1 MRRPYRREG
10 RPGDACVA
18 PTTIDECTDEK
29 STGYW
34 KFHTSGVRVVAEPET
49 PFALSVCPVED
60 MIRTKEA
67 PMSDRFDF
75 DRVARVPAPGDNV
88 AIATRRLAAGAV
100 VAEGAAAFSLSHTIL
115 EGHRFVRAPI
125 ARGARLTSWGLPFGI
140 ATRDLV
146 PGEYVC
152 NEKILAALAERDIDF
167 ELPKD
172 ANFKDTIETYAL
184 DETSFV
190 PGEQVERADSGA
202 TFDGYRRPGGR
213 GVGTRNFVVVLAVT
227 SRANGFARE
236 VAERAAGSAPVGV
249 DGVVA
254 VTHTEGGGAGRPNN
268 LDHLLR
274 VLAGFMV
281 HPNVGAVLAADD
293 GAGSYTGHDVKRFMD
308 GRGYPLAHVLH
319 AFHRIEGG
327 YDEETARAVA
337 RIERWLPEVAAA
349 RRTREP
355 AGALRLALQCGGS
368 DAFSG
373 VSGNALAG
381 WVAKEV
387 IRHGG
392 SANLAETDE
401 LIGAEPYVLENVRDT
416 ATARKFLAKIESFK
430 RYAANH
436 GATAEGNPS
445 GGNNFRGLYN
455 IALKSLGA
463 ARKKDPEVRLDYV
476 IDYGQPMRPSGYY
489 FMDSPGNDLE
499 SIAGQ
504 VAAGSNLILFITGN
518 GSITNF
524 PFVPTLKFVT
534 TTGRFE
540 LLANEMDVNA
550 GRYNDGMDMDAL
562 GAETF
567 ELALDI
573 ASGQRSKGELA
584 GHAQVSVWRNW
595 PRTGTEGLD
604 EVRRRPPPDG
614 RALTVRAAPPLD
626 LVFDAVST
634 GEGVASDQVALV
646 MPTSLCSGQV
656 ARLIA
661 EDLDANPPPWS
672 DVSRFVALVHT
683 EGCGS
688 NNAAGLFLETLTG
701 HLAHR
706 CVRHAVLLE
715 HGCEQTHNDAVRHH
729 LAERGLPA
737 DRFGWASVQMDGGI
751 ANVRARVEEQ
761 LQAMAAARRGGVPA
775 STLPGG
781 TAGAGVA
788 ATGDA
793 PAARATGAPA
803 SKLSGGTVGAGT
815 AATGDAPEARGR
827 GRSEGAPCAPD
838 VLPPE
843 TESTPR
849 FQRTAVGANEIRIA
863 LVANG
868 PLPSRM
874 GEAFGRLATGLV
886 AAGATVVVPDNA
898 GLVGDE
904 GFRDTVF
911 PDGAVPGAS
920 LAFGRPAEEA
930 GFHVMESPTD
940 NPVETFTGLGATGA
954 ELMLCHVGR
963 NPLQGHPMLP
973 LVQVTA
979 DPAVAQRYAGDLD
992 RILSAGRDPAELVM
1006 ELAELVA
1013 DVASSRYRPKLW
1025 SRGVTEFQ
1033 LTRGRLGLS
1042 M

>member
-1 MRRPYRREG
+1 M
-10 RPGDACVA
+10 
-18 PTTIDECTDEK
+18 
-29 STGYW
+29 
-34 KFHTSGVRVVAEPET
+34 
-49 PFALSVCPVED
+49 L
-60 MIRTKEA
+60 
-67 PMSDRFDF
+67 DRFEF
-75 DRVARVPAPGDNV
+75 DQVARVPAAGDNV
-88 AIATRRLAAGAV
+88 AIATRRLEAGTVLADGTS
-100 VAEGAAAFSLSHTIL
+100 EFRLSHTVL

-125 ARGARLTSWGLPFGI
+125 SQDADLTSWGLPFGI
-140 ATRDLV
+140 ASRALS

-152 NEKILAALAERDIDF
+152 NEKILTALAERDIDF
-167 ELPKD
+167 ELPAA
-172 ANFKDTIETYAL
+172 ANFLDTIETYEL
-184 DETSFV
+184 DEASFA
-190 PGEQVERADSGA
+190 PGEQVERADTGA
-202 TFDGYRRPGGR
+202 TFDGFRRPGRR
-213 GVGTRNFVVVLAVT
+213 GVGTRNFVVVLATT
-227 SRANGFARE
+227 SRANGFVRQ
-236 VAERAAGSAPVGV
+236 VAEQAAALAPAGV

-254 VTHTEGGGAGRPNN
+254 VTHTEGGGVGRPNN
-268 LDHLLR
+268 LDHVLR

-293 GAGSYTGHDVKRFMD
+293 GAGSYTNDDVRRFMES
-308 GRGYPLAHVLH
+308 RGYPLEHVPH

-327 YDEETARAVA
+327 YEEEIGRAA
-337 RIERWLPEVAAA
+337 ALIEGWLSEVAAA
-349 RRTREP
+349 RRTPEP

-401 LIGAEPYVLENVRDT
+401 LIGAEPYVLENVRDG
-416 ATARKFLAKIESFK
+416 ATARKFLEKIESFK
-430 RYAANH
+430 RYAAHH
-436 GATAEGNPS
+436 GTTAEGNPS

-463 ARKKDPEVRLDYV
+463 ARKKDPDVRLDYV
-476 IDYGQPMRPSGYY
+476 IDYGQPMRPPGYY

-550 GRYNDGMDMDAL
+550 GRYNDGMDMDSL
-562 GAETF
+562 GTETF

-584 GHAQVSVWRNW
+584 GHAQVSVWRDW
-595 PRTGTEGLD
+595 PRTGTDGL
-604 EVRRRPPPDG
+604 EEIRRRPAPNGLPV
-614 RALTVRAAPPLD
+614 AVREAPPLD
-626 LVFDAVST
+626 FAFDAVPT
-634 GEGVASDQVALV
+634 GEGVASDQIALV

-661 EDLDANPPPWS
+661 EDLDADPPPWS

-688 NNAAGLFLETLTG
+688 NNAAGLFLDTLSG

-729 LAERGLPA
+729 LAERGLAA

-751 ANVRARVEEQ
+751 AKVRSKVAGQFE
-761 LQAMAAARRGGVPA
+761 AMAAARVPYDLGVELSDATPDMA
-775 STLPGG
+775 AVRPREAALAPKLERTA
-781 TAGAGVA
+781 AGA
-788 ATGDA
+788 D
-793 PAARATGAPA
+793 
-803 SKLSGGTVGAGT
+803 
-815 AATGDAPEARGR
+815 
-827 GRSEGAPCAPD
+827 
-838 VLPPE
+838 
-843 TESTPR
+843 
-849 FQRTAVGANEIRIA
+849 EIRIA

-868 PLPSRM
+868 PLPDVM
-874 GEAFGRLATGLV
+874 GETFGRLATGLV

-898 GLVGDE
+898 GLLGND
-904 GFRDTVF
+904 GFRRVVF
-911 PDGAVPGAS
+911 PDGVVPGAS

-930 GFHVMESPTD
+930 GFHVMETPTE
-940 NPVETFTGLGATGA
+940 NPVETFTGLGATGV
-954 ELMLCHVGR
+954 ELMLCHIGW
-963 NPLQGHPMLP
+963 NPLQGHPILP

-979 DPAVAQRYAGDLD
+979 DPTVAKRYGSDLD
-992 RILSAGRDPAELVM
+992 RVLVPGRDFTGLVG
-1006 ELAELVA
+1006 ELAALVA
-1013 DVASSRYRPKLW
+1013 DVASCRYRPKLW

>member
-1 MRRPYRREG
+1 MP
-10 RPGDACVA
+10 
-18 PTTIDECTDEK
+18 
-29 STGYW
+29 
-34 KFHTSGVRVVAEPET
+34 
-49 PFALSVCPVED
+49 
-60 MIRTKEA
+60 
-67 PMSDRFDF
+67 DRFDF
-75 DRVARVPAPGDNV
+75 DRAARVPAPRDNV
-88 AIATRRLAAGAV
+88 AIATRRLAAGTV
-100 VAEGAAAFSLSHTIL
+100 VADGANAFSLPHTIL
-115 EGHRFVRAPI
+115 EGHRFARAPI
-125 ARGARLTSWGLPFGI
+125 AQGARLTSWGLPFGV

-167 ELPKD
+167 ELPKG
-172 ANFKDTIETYAL
+172 ANFQDTIETYEL
-184 DETSFV
+184 DEASFV
-190 PGEQVERADSGA
+190 PGEQVERAESGA

-236 VAERAAGSAPVGV
+236 VAERAAGTAPAGV

-254 VTHTEGGGAGRPNN
+254 VTHTEGGGTGRPNN

-293 GAGSYTGHDVKRFMD
+293 GAGSYSNDDLKRFMD

-327 YDEETARAVA
+327 YEEETARAAALV
-337 RIERWLPEVAAA
+337 ERWLPEVAAA
-349 RRTREP
+349 RRTPEP

-392 SANLAETDE
+392 CANLAETDE
-401 LIGAEPYVLENVRDT
+401 LIGAEPYVLENVRDA
-416 ATARKFLAKIESFK
+416 ATARKFLGKIESFK

-463 ARKKDPEVRLDYV
+463 ARKKDPDVRLDYV

-595 PRTGTEGLD
+595 PRTGTDGLD
-604 EVRRRPPPDG
+604 ELRRRPPPDG
-614 RALTVRAAPPLD
+614 RPVTVRAAPPLD
-626 LVFDAVST
+626 LVFDAVPT

-672 DVSRFVALVHT
+672 DVSRYIALVHT

-688 NNAAGLFLETLTG
+688 NNSAGLFLETLTG

-729 LAERGLPA
+729 LAERGLSA

-751 ANVRARVEEQ
+751 ANVRARVERQ
-761 LQAMAAARRGGVPA
+761 LRAMAAARRPGAPA
-775 STLPGG
+775 SNLPGG
-781 TAGAGVA
+781 TADAG
-788 ATGDA
+788 
-793 PAARATGAPA
+793 
-803 SKLSGGTVGAGT
+803 SGG
-815 AATGDAPEARGR
+815 APEARGR
-827 GRSEGAPCAPD
+827 GLADDMTDAGSGGALEASGRGLADSAPH
-838 VLPPE
+838 VSALLR
-843 TESTPR
+843 TEADSTPG
-849 FQRTAVGANEIRIA
+849 FERTAVGANEIRVA
-863 LVANG
+863 LVADG
-868 PLPSRM
+868 PLSNRI

-898 GLVGDE
+898 GLVAND
-904 GFRDTVF
+904 GFRGTVF
-911 PDGAVPGAS
+911 PHGAVPGAS
-920 LAFGRPAEEA
+920 LAFGRPAGEA

-973 LVQVTA
+973 LAQVTA
-979 DPAVAQRYAGDLD
+979 HPVVAQRYGSDLD
-992 RILSAGRDPAELVM
+992 RILSAEHDPAEVVI

-1013 DVASSRYRPKLW
+1013 DVASFRYRPKLW

>member
-1 MRRPYRREG
+1 MPQGPDRAG
-10 RPGDACVA
+10 
-18 PTTIDECTDEK
+18 
-29 STGYW
+29 
-34 KFHTSGVRVVAEPET
+34 
-49 PFALSVCPVED
+49 ED
-60 MIRTKEA
+60 
-67 PMSDRFDF
+67 PMSERFEF
-75 DRVARVPAPGDNV
+75 DHVARVPAPGDNV
-88 AIATRRLAAGAV
+88 AIATRRLEAGTV
-100 VAEGAAAFSLSHTIL
+100 VADGEREFRLPHTVL
-115 EGHRFVRAPI
+115 EGHRFVRSPI
-125 ARGARLTSWGLPFGI
+125 PDEARLMSWGLPFGV
-140 ATRDLV
+140 AARALD

-152 NEKILAALAERDIDF
+152 NAKILTALAEREVDF
-167 ELPKD
+167 ELPAA
-172 ANFKDTIETYAL
+172 ANFTDTIETYEL
-184 DETSFV
+184 DEASFR
-190 PGEQVERADSGA
+190 PGEQVERADTGA
-202 TFDGYRRPGGR
+202 TFDGFRRPGGR
-213 GVGTRNFVVVLAVT
+213 GVGTRNFVVVLATT
-227 SRANGFARE
+227 SHTNGFVRE
-236 VAERAAGSAPVGV
+236 VANRAAERAPAGV

-254 VTHTEGGGAGRPNN
+254 VTHTEGGGAGSPNN
-268 LDHLLR
+268 LDHVLR
-274 VLAGFMV
+274 VLAGFIV

-293 GAGSYTGHDVKRFMD
+293 GAGSYTNNDVLRFME
-308 GRGYPLAHVLH
+308 GRNYPLDHVSH
-319 AFHRIEGG
+319 AFF
-327 YDEETARAVA
+327 
-337 RIERWLPEVAAA
+337 RIERGYEEEVERAAALIARWMPEVAAA
-349 RRTREP
+349 RRTPES

-392 SANLAETDE
+392 AANLAETDE
-401 LIGAEPYVLENVRDT
+401 LIGAEPYVLDNVRDA
-416 ATARKFLAKIESFK
+416 ATARKFLERIEGFK

-436 GATAEGNPS
+436 GTTAEGNPS

-476 IDYGQPMRPSGYY
+476 IDYGQPMRPPGYY

-573 ASGQRSKGELA
+573 ASGRRSKGELA
-584 GHAQVSVWRNW
+584 GHAQVSVWRDW
-595 PRTGTEGLD
+595 PRTGREGL
-604 EVRRRPPPDG
+604 EAIRRRPAPDG
-614 RALTVRAAPPLD
+614 RPIAVREAPPLA
-626 LVFDAVST
+626 LAFDAVST
-634 GEGVASDQVALV
+634 GDGVATDQVALV

-688 NNAAGLFLETLTG
+688 NNAAGLFLDTLAG

-706 CVRHAVLLE
+706 SVRHAVLLE

-729 LAERGLPA
+729 LAVRGLAA

-751 ANVRARVEEQ
+751 ASVRAKVAGQ
-761 LQAMAAARRGGVPA
+761 LEAMAAARAASAGVRDA
-775 STLPGG
+775 G
-781 TAGAGVA
+781 GAGLAESGAIPAQA
-788 ATGDA
+788 A
-793 PAARATGAPA
+793 
-803 SKLSGGTVGAGT
+803 SGRPVPTSELERTTVGAG
-815 AATGDAPEARGR
+815 
-827 GRSEGAPCAPD
+827 
-838 VLPPE
+838 
-843 TESTPR
+843 
-849 FQRTAVGANEIRIA
+849 EIRIA

-868 PLPSRM
+868 PLPDAM
-874 GEAFGRLATGLV
+874 GEALGRLATGLV
-886 AAGATVVVPDNA
+886 AAGATVVVPDDA
-898 GLVGDE
+898 GLLDNG
-904 GFRDTVF
+904 GFRDAVF
-911 PDGAVPGAS
+911 PDGAGPGAS
-920 LAFGRPAEEA
+920 LAFGRPADQA
-930 GFHVMESPTD
+930 GLHVMETPTE
-940 NPVETFTGLGATGA
+940 NPIETFAGLGATGVD
-954 ELMLCHVGR
+954 LMLCHVGR
-963 NPLQGHPMLP
+963 SPLQGHPMLP

-979 DPAVAQRYAGDLD
+979 DPAVAARYGSDLD
-992 RILSAGRDPAELVM
+992 RILASERDPAGIVGALATLVS
-1006 ELAELVA
+1006 
-1013 DVASSRYRPKLW
+1013 DVASRRCRPKLW

>member
-1 MRRPYRREG
+1 
-10 RPGDACVA
+10 
-18 PTTIDECTDEK
+18 
-29 STGYW
+29 
-34 KFHTSGVRVVAEPET
+34 
-49 PFALSVCPVED
+49 
-60 MIRTKEA
+60 
-67 PMSDRFDF
+67 MSERFVF

-88 AIATRRLAAGAV
+88 AIATRRLDAGTV
-100 VAEGAAAFSLSHTIL
+100 VADAEREYRLPHTVL
-115 EGHRFVRAPI
+115 EGHRFVRTPI
-125 ARGARLTSWGLPFGI
+125 PDEARLMSWGLPFGVAI
-140 ATRDLV
+140 RALES
-146 PGEYVC
+146 GEYVC
-152 NEKILAALAERDIDF
+152 NEKILTALAQRDIDF
-167 ELPKD
+167 ELPAA
-172 ANFKDTIETYAL
+172 ANFTDTVETYEL
-184 DETSFV
+184 DEVSFR
-190 PGEQVERADSGA
+190 PGEQVAHADTGA
-202 TFDGYRRPGGR
+202 TFDGFRRSGGR
-213 GVGTRNFVVVLAVT
+213 GVGTRNFVVVLATT
-227 SRANGFARE
+227 SRTNGFVRR
-236 VAERAAGSAPVGV
+236 VAERAAARAPAGV

-254 VTHTEGGGAGRPNN
+254 VTHTEGGGVGRPNN
-268 LDHLLR
+268 LDHVLR

-293 GAGSYTGHDVKRFMD
+293 GTGSYTNDDVRRFME
-308 GRGYPLAHVLH
+308 GRTYPLEHVHH
-319 AFHRIEGG
+319 AFF
-327 YDEETARAVA
+327 
-337 RIERWLPEVAAA
+337 RIERGYEEEVARAAALVEGWLPEVAAV
-349 RRTREP
+349 RRTPEP

-392 SANLAETDE
+392 AANLAETDE
-401 LIGAEPYVLENVRDT
+401 LIGAEPYVLANVRDA
-416 ATARKFLAKIESFK
+416 ATARKFLEKIESFK
-430 RYAANH
+430 RYATNH
-436 GATAEGNPS
+436 GTTAEGNPS
-445 GGNNFRGLYN
+445 GGNNYRGLYN

-476 IDYGQPMRPSGYY
+476 IDYGQPMRPPGYY

-573 ASGQRSKGELA
+573 ASGRRSKGELA

-595 PRTGTEGLD
+595 PRTGRDGL
-604 EVRRRPPPDG
+604 EAIRRRPAPNG
-614 RALTVRAAPPLD
+614 RPIAVREAPPLA
-626 LVFDAVST
+626 LTFDAVST
-634 GEGVASDQVALV
+634 GGGVASDQVALV

-688 NNAAGLFLETLTG
+688 NNAAGLFLDTLAG

-706 CVRHAVLLE
+706 SVRHAVLLE

-729 LAERGLPA
+729 LAERGLA
-737 DRFGWASVQMDGGI
+737 AERFGWASVQMDGGI
-751 ANVRARVEEQ
+751 ASVRAKVAGQ
-761 LQAMAAARRGGVPA
+761 LEAMAVARASEAQAGAPCDAAQPPTAAGNRAADVEGFAPSGPSAGDAARRKTTPA
-775 STLPGG
+775 SGFERT
-781 TAGAGVA
+781 
-788 ATGDA
+788 
-793 PAARATGAPA
+793 
-803 SKLSGGTVGAGT
+803 TVGAG
-815 AATGDAPEARGR
+815 
-827 GRSEGAPCAPD
+827 
-838 VLPPE
+838 
-843 TESTPR
+843 
-849 FQRTAVGANEIRIA
+849 EIRIA
-863 LVANG
+863 LAADG
-868 PLPSRM
+868 PLPDAM
-874 GEAFGRLATGLV
+874 GEALGRLATGLV
-886 AAGATVVVPDNA
+886 ASGATVVVPDNG
-898 GLVGDE
+898 GLLHDD
-904 GFRDTVF
+904 GFRNAVF
-911 PDGAVPGAS
+911 PEGAAPGAS
-920 LAFGRPAEEA
+920 LAFGRPADQA
-930 GFHVMESPTD
+930 GFHVMETPTE
-940 NPVETFTGLGATGA
+940 NPVETFTGLGATGVD
-954 ELMLCHVGR
+954 LMLCHIGR

-973 LVQVTA
+973 LVQVTS
-979 DPAVAQRYAGDLD
+979 DPMVAARYGSDLD
-992 RILSAGRDPAELVM
+992 RILAPERSIADIVDEVA
-1006 ELAELVA
+1006 ALVA
-1013 DVASSRYRPKLW
+1013 DVASCRYRPALW

>member
-1 MRRPYRREG
+1 M
-10 RPGDACVA
+10 
-18 PTTIDECTDEK
+18 
-29 STGYW
+29 
-34 KFHTSGVRVVAEPET
+34 F
-49 PFALSVCPVED
+49 
-60 MIRTKEA
+60 
-67 PMSDRFDF
+67 DRFQF
-75 DRVARVPAPGDNV
+75 DQVARVPSVGDNV
-88 AIATRRLAAGAV
+88 AIATRRLEAGTV
-100 VAEGAAAFSLSHTIL
+100 VADGASEFRLSHTVL
-115 EGHRFVRAPI
+115 EGHRFVRTPMPQDAY
-125 ARGARLTSWGLPFGI
+125 LTSWGLPFGI
-140 ATRDLV
+140 ATRTLA

-152 NEKILAALAERDIDF
+152 NAKILSALAERDIDF
-167 ELPKD
+167 ELPAA
-172 ANFKDTIETYAL
+172 ANFVDTIETYAL
-184 DETSFV
+184 DEASFS
-190 PGEQVERADSGA
+190 PGKQVERADSGA
-202 TFDGYRRPGGR
+202 TFDGFRRSGGR
-213 GVGTRNFVVVLAVT
+213 GVGTRNFVVVLATT
-227 SRANGFARE
+227 SRANGFVRQ
-236 VAERAAGSAPVGV
+236 VAEQAAALAPAGV

-254 VTHTEGGGAGRPNN
+254 VTHTEGGGTGRPNN
-268 LDHLLR
+268 LDHVLR
-274 VLAGFMV
+274 VLSGFIV
-281 HPNVGAVLAADD
+281 HPNVGAVLAVDD
-293 GAGSYTGHDVKRFMD
+293 GTGAYTNDDVRRFME
-308 GRGYPLAHVLH
+308 GRNYPLGHVCH

-327 YDEETARAVA
+327 YEEEIARATA
-337 RIERWLPEVAAA
+337 LIERWLPEVAAV
-349 RRTREP
+349 RRTTEP

-381 WVAKEV
+381 WVAKEF

-401 LIGAEPYVLENVRDT
+401 LIGAEPYVLENVRDA
-416 ATARKFLAKIESFK
+416 ATARKFLKKIESFK

-463 ARKKDPEVRLDYV
+463 ARKKDPGVRLDYV
-476 IDYGQPMRPSGYY
+476 IDYGQPMRPPGYY

-584 GHAQVSVWRNW
+584 GHAQVSFWRDW
-595 PRTGTEGLD
+595 PRTGKEGL
-604 EVRRRPPPDG
+604 EALRGRSAPHGHPVAVRE
-614 RALTVRAAPPLD
+614 APPLALD
-626 LVFDAVST
+626 FDAVST
-634 GEGVASDQVALV
+634 GAGVASDQVALV

-661 EDLDANPPPWS
+661 EGLDANPPPWS

-688 NNAAGLFLETLTG
+688 NNAAGLFLDTLSG

-729 LAERGLPA
+729 LAERGLSA

-751 ANVRARVEEQ
+751 AKVRAKVARQ
-761 LQAMAAARRGGVPA
+761 LEAMAAA
-775 STLPGG
+775 S
-781 TAGAGVA
+781 AGAAPDMTTPRAPDAAGRGLTGVA
-788 ATGDA
+788 PDMAAVRPREAGLA
-793 PAARATGAPA
+793 PKLERA
-803 SKLSGGTVGAGT
+803 
-815 AATGDAPEARGR
+815 
-827 GRSEGAPCAPD
+827 
-838 VLPPE
+838 
-843 TESTPR
+843 
-849 FQRTAVGANEIRIA
+849 AVGADEIRIA

-868 PLPSRM
+868 PMPDAM

-886 AAGATVVVPDNA
+886 ASGATVVVPDNA
-898 GLVGDE
+898 GLLDDN
-904 GFRDTVF
+904 GFRNAVF
-911 PDGAVPGAS
+911 PDGAAPGAS
-920 LAFGRPAEEA
+920 LGFGRPADEA
-930 GFHVMESPTD
+930 GFHVMETPTE
-940 NPVETFTGLGATGA
+940 NPVETFTGLGATGV
-954 ELMLCHVGR
+954 ELMLCHIGW

-979 DPAVAQRYAGDLD
+979 NPAVAKRYGSDLD
-992 RILSAGRDPAELVM
+992 QVLVPGRDLAGLVV
-1006 ELAELVA
+1006 ELATLIAE
-1013 DVASSRYRPKLW
+1013 VASCRYRPKLW

>member
-1 MRRPYRREG
+1 M
-10 RPGDACVA
+10 VA
-18 PTTIDECTDEK
+18 DGE
-29 STGYW
+29 SQ
-34 KFHTSGVRVVAEPET
+34 FHLP
-49 PFALSVCPVED
+49 
-60 MIRTKEA
+60 
-67 PMSDRFDF
+67 
-75 DRVARVPAPGDNV
+75 
-88 AIATRRLAAGAV
+88 
-100 VAEGAAAFSLSHTIL
+100 HTIL
-115 EGHRFVRAPI
+115 EGHRFVRTPI
-125 ARGARLTSWGLPFGI
+125 ARGRAPHFMGSPFGI
-140 ATRDLV
+140 AARVLA

-152 NEKILAALAERDIDF
+152 NEKILTALAERDIEF
-167 ELPKD
+167 ELPAA
-172 ANFKDTIETYAL
+172 ANFEDTIETWAL
-184 DETSFV
+184 DETAFM
-190 PGEQVERADSGA
+190 PGRQVEPTDSGA
-202 TFDGYRRPGGR
+202 TFDGFRRTGGR
-213 GVGTRNFVVVLAVT
+213 GTGTRNFVVVLATT
-227 SRANGFARE
+227 SRTNGFVRR
-236 VAERAAGSAPVGV
+236 VAERAAAGAPAGV

-254 VTHTEGGGAGRPNN
+254 VTHTEGGGTGRPNN
-268 LDHLLR
+268 LDHVLR

-293 GAGSYTGHDVKRFMD
+293 GTGSYTNDDVQRFME
-308 GRGYPLAHVLH
+308 GRNYPLRHVPH
-319 AFHRIEGG
+319 AFF
-327 YDEETARAVA
+327 
-337 RIERWLPEVAAA
+337 RIERGYEQEAARAAALVEGWLPEVAAA
-349 RRTREP
+349 RRTPEP

-392 SANLAETDE
+392 CANLAETDE
-401 LIGAEPYVLENVRDT
+401 LIGAEPYVLENVRDA
-416 ATARKFLAKIESFK
+416 ATARKFLDTIERFK

-436 GATAEGNPS
+436 GTTAEGNPS

-476 IDYGQPMRPSGYY
+476 IDYGQPMRPPGYY

-504 VAAGSNLILFITGN
+504 VASGSNLILFITGN

-595 PRTGTEGLD
+595 PRTGKDGLE
-604 EVRRRPPPDG
+604 EVRRRPAPDG
-614 RALTVRAAPPLD
+614 RPIPVRTASPLALA
-626 LVFDAVST
+626 FDAVPA
-634 GEGVASDQVALV
+634 GDGVASDRIALV

-688 NNAAGLFLETLTG
+688 NNAAGLFLDTLAG

-729 LAERGLPA
+729 LAARGLAA

-751 ANVRARVEEQ
+751 ASVRAKVARQ
-761 LQAMAAARRGGVPA
+761 LEAMAAAR
-775 STLPGG
+775 
-781 TAGAGVA
+781 
-788 ATGDA
+788 AT
-793 PAARATGAPA
+793 
-803 SKLSGGTVGAGT
+803 
-815 AATGDAPEARGR
+815 EARGGAQADAAPESPAAATR
-827 GRSEGAPCAPD
+827 GSDGTGRVEDRPVSTD
-838 VLPPE
+838 VPARREVPGPGFERRL
-843 TESTPR
+843 
-849 FQRTAVGANEIRIA
+849 VGADEIRIA
-863 LVANG
+863 LVASG
-868 PLPSRM
+868 PLPDAT

-898 GLVGDE
+898 GLLHND
-904 GFRDTVF
+904 GFR
-911 PDGAVPGAS
+911 GAAFANGVVPRAS
-920 LAFGRPAEEA
+920 LAFGRPAAED
-930 GFHVMESPTD
+930 GFHVMETPTG
-940 NPVETFTGLGATGA
+940 NPVETFTGLGATGV
-954 ELMLCHVGR
+954 ELMLCHIGL
-963 NPLQGHPMLP
+963 NPLQGHPMIP

-979 DPAVAQRYAGDLD
+979 DRAVAERCAGDLD
-992 RILSAGRDPAELVM
+992 WVLVPERDIADIVG
-1006 ELAELVA
+1006 ELAALVG
-1013 DVASSRYRPKLW
+1013 DVASCRYRPRLW

>member
-1 MRRPYRREG
+1 MTERL
-10 RPGDACVA
+10 A
-18 PTTIDECTDEK
+18 
-29 STGYW
+29 
-34 KFHTSGVRVVAEPET
+34 
-49 PFALSVCPVED
+49 
-60 MIRTKEA
+60 
-67 PMSDRFDF
+67 F
-75 DRVARVPAPGDNV
+75 DRVARVPAAGDNV
-88 AIATRRLAAGAV
+88 AIATRRLDAGSE
-100 VAEGAAAFSLSHTIL
+100 VADGEVTYRLPHTIL
-115 EGHRFVRAPI
+115 EGHRFVREPTPE
-125 ARGARLTSWGLPFGI
+125 GARLLSWGLPFGI
-140 ATRDLV
+140 ASRPLA

-152 NEKILAALAERDIDF
+152 NEKILKALAERDIDF
-167 ELPKD
+167 ALPAE
-172 ANFKDTIETYAL
+172 ANFTDTIETFEL
-184 DETSFV
+184 DEGTFR
-190 PGEQVERADSGA
+190 PGEQVERVDSDR
-202 TFDGYRRPGGR
+202 TFDGYRRDGGR

-227 SRANGFARE
+227 SRTNGFARHA
-236 VAERAAGSAPVGV
+236 AEQAARRAPAGV

-254 VTHTEGGGAGRPNN
+254 VTHTEGGGGPRPNN
-268 LDHLLR
+268 LDYVLR

-281 HPNVGAVLAADD
+281 HPNVGAVLAVDD
-293 GAGSYTGHDVKRFMD
+293 GAGSYTSADLERFMAA
-308 GRGYPLAHVLH
+308 RGYPLDHVLH
-319 AFHRIEGG
+319 AFHRIDGG
-327 YDEETARAVA
+327 YEAEVARAVA
-337 RIERWLPEVAAA
+337 RIDEWLPEVAGAA
-349 RRTREP
+349 RTPEP

-401 LIGAEPYVLENVRDT
+401 LIGAEPYVLENVRDS
-416 ATARKFLAKIESFK
+416 ATARRFLDKVENFK

-436 GATAEGNPS
+436 GTSAEGNPS

-504 VAAGSNLILFITGN
+504 VASGSNLILFITGN

-550 GRYNDGMDMDAL
+550 GRYNDGMEMDAL

-584 GHAQVSVWRNW
+584 GHAQVSVWREW
-595 PRTGTEGLD
+595 PRTSTAGLRELD
-604 EVRRRPPPDG
+604 DRPEPDG
-614 RALTVRAAPPLD
+614 RPVPVRESSPVAVA
-626 LVFDAVST
+626 FDGVRT
-634 GEGVASDQVALV
+634 DRGVATDQLALV

-688 NNAAGLFLETLTG
+688 NNAADLYLRTMLG
-701 HLAHR
+701 HLVHR
-706 CVRHAVLLE
+706 SVRHAILLE
-715 HGCEQTHNDAVRHH
+715 HGCEQTHNDAVRHY
-729 LAERGLPA
+729 LAERGFSA

-751 ANVRARVEEQ
+751 EKVRARVAGQ
-761 LQAMAAARRGGVPA
+761 LEAMAAARAPTGGPEASEVPD
-775 STLPGG
+775 GG
-781 TAGAGVA
+781 A
-788 ATGDA
+788 AL
-793 PAARATGAPA
+793 ARE
-803 SKLSGGTVGAGT
+803 TVGA
-815 AATGDAPEARGR
+815 EELR
-827 GRSEGAPCAPD
+827 
-838 VLPPE
+838 V
-843 TESTPR
+843 
-849 FQRTAVGANEIRIA
+849 A
-863 LVANG
+863 LAANG
-868 PLPSRM
+868 PLPEAA
-874 GEAFGRLATGLV
+874 GEAFGRLAAGLV

-898 GLVGDE
+898 GLLGSAA
-904 GFRDTVF
+904 FREAAF
-911 PDGAVPGAS
+911 PPGAGVPAAT
-920 LAFGRPAEEA
+920 LAFGQPAKER
-930 GFHVMESPTD
+930 GFHVMEAPTE
-940 NPVETFTGLGATGA
+940 NPVETFTGLGATGV
-954 ELMLCHVGR
+954 EIMLCHVGR
-963 NPLQGHPMLP
+963 TSLQAHPMIP
-973 LVQVTA
+973 LVQVSA
-979 DPAVAQRYAGDLD
+979 DASLAERYAGDLD
-992 RILSAGRDPAELVM
+992 RVLTLDRSAGGLVE
-1006 ELAELVA
+1006 ELAVLVA
-1013 DVASSRYRPKLW
+1013 DAASRRYLPRLW

>member
-1 MRRPYRREG
+1 M
-10 RPGDACVA
+10 
-18 PTTIDECTDEK
+18 
-29 STGYW
+29 
-34 KFHTSGVRVVAEPET
+34 
-49 PFALSVCPVED
+49 L
-60 MIRTKEA
+60 
-67 PMSDRFDF
+67 DRFDF
-75 DRVARVPAPGDNV
+75 DRVARVPVPGDNV
-88 AIATRRLAAGAV
+88 AIATRRLAAGTV
-100 VAEGAAAFSLSHTIL
+100 VADGVEVFSLSHTIL

-125 ARGARLTSWGLPFGI
+125 AQGRNLTSWGLPFGI

-152 NEKILAALAERDIDF
+152 NEKILGALAERDIDF
-167 ELPKD
+167 ELPTG
-172 ANFKDTIETYAL
+172 ANFLDTIETCEF
-184 DETSFV
+184 DEASFV
-190 PGEQVERADSGA
+190 PGEQVERADSGV

-213 GVGTRNFVVVLAVT
+213 GVGTRNFVVVLATT
-227 SRANGFARE
+227 SRANGFARQ
-236 VAERAAGSAPVGV
+236 VAERAAGLAPAGV

-254 VTHTEGGGAGRPNN
+254 VTHTEGGGTGRLNN
-268 LDHLLR
+268 LDLVLR

-293 GAGSYTGHDVKRFMD
+293 GAGAYTNDDVKRFMEA
-308 GRGYPLAHVLH
+308 RGYPLTHVLH
-319 AFHRIEGG
+319 AFHRIEGD
-327 YDEETARAVA
+327 YEEETARAIA
-337 RIERWLPEVAAA
+337 LIERWLPEVAAA
-349 RRTREP
+349 RRTPEP

-381 WVAKEV
+381 WVAKQV

-392 SANLAETDE
+392 CANLAETDE
-401 LIGAEPYVLENVRDT
+401 LIGAEPYVLENVRD
-416 ATARKFLAKIESFK
+416 APTARKFLEKIENFK

-436 GATAEGNPS
+436 GTTAEGNPS

-534 TTGRFE
+534 TTDRFE

-550 GRYNDGMDMDAL
+550 GRYNDGLDMDAL

-595 PRTGTEGLD
+595 PRTGTDGLD
-604 EVRRRPPPDG
+604 ELRRSTPPDG
-614 RALTVRAAPPLD
+614 RPVTVHGAPPLD
-626 LVFDAVST
+626 LAFDAVST
-634 GEGVASDQVALV
+634 GEGVASDQIALV

-661 EDLDANPPPWS
+661 EDLDARPPPWS

-729 LAERGLPA
+729 LAERGFSA
-737 DRFGWASVQMDGGI
+737 DRFGWASVQLDGGI
-751 ANVRARVEEQ
+751 TNVRARVVGQ
-761 LQAMAAARRGGVPA
+761 LQAMAAARRPNTPLA
-775 STLPGG
+775 
-781 TAGAGVA
+781 
-788 ATGDA
+788 
-793 PAARATGAPA
+793 
-803 SKLSGGTVGAGT
+803 KLSGGMASIVIGG
-815 AATGDAPEARGR
+815 APEAHGQSLADAMPNVSALHPSR
-827 GRSEGAPCAPD
+827 AD
-838 VLPPE
+838 
-843 TESTPR
+843 STPR
-849 FQRTAVGANEIRIA
+849 FERTGVGTNEIRIA

-868 PLPSRM
+868 PLPNRM

-886 AAGATVVVPDNA
+886 AAGATVVVPDND
-898 GLVGDE
+898 GLLGNG
-904 GFRDTVF
+904 GFRHAVF
-911 PDGAVPGAS
+911 PDAAVPGAS
-920 LAFGRPAEEA
+920 LAFGRPVDEG
-930 GFHVMESPTD
+930 GFHIMESPTD
-940 NPVETFTGLGATGA
+940 NPVETFTGLGATGV

-963 NPLQGHPMLP
+963 KPLQGHPMLP

-979 DPAVAQRYAGDLD
+979 DHTVALRCAGDLD
-992 RILSAGRDPAELVM
+992 RIVMQEHDPAELVI
-1006 ELAELVA
+1006 ELAALIA
-1013 DVASSRYRPKLW
+1013 DVASYRYRPKLW
-1025 SRGVTEFQ
+1025 SRRVTEFQ

>member
-1 MRRPYRREG
+1 MP
-10 RPGDACVA
+10 
-18 PTTIDECTDEK
+18 
-29 STGYW
+29 
-34 KFHTSGVRVVAEPET
+34 
-49 PFALSVCPVED
+49 
-60 MIRTKEA
+60 
-67 PMSDRFDF
+67 DRFEF
-75 DRVARVPAPGDNV
+75 DHVARVPAPQDNV
-88 AIATRRLAAGAV
+88 AIATRRLEAGTV
-100 VAEGAAAFSLSHTIL
+100 VTDGDREFRLPHTVL
-115 EGHRFVRAPI
+115 EGHRFVREPVAD
-125 ARGARLTSWGLPFGI
+125 GARLTSWGLPFGI
-140 ATRDLV
+140 ASRALG

-152 NEKILAALAERDIDF
+152 NAKILAALAERDIDF
-167 ELPKD
+167 ELPGS
-172 ANFKDTIETYAL
+172 ANFTDTIETYRL
-184 DETSFV
+184 DEASFT
-190 PGEQVERADSGA
+190 PGRQVEPADSGA
-202 TFDGYRRPGGR
+202 TFEGFRRAGGR
-213 GVGTRNFVVVLAVT
+213 GVGTRNFVVVLAT
-227 SRANGFARE
+227 ISRTNGFVRR
-236 VAERAAGSAPVGV
+236 VVERAAARAPAGV

-254 VTHTEGGGAGRPNN
+254 VTHTEGGGTGRPNN
-268 LDHLLR
+268 LDHVLR

-293 GAGSYTGHDVKRFMD
+293 GTGSFTNDDVRRFMQARNYPLEHVPHAFFHVE
-308 GRGYPLAHVLH
+308 RGYEEEVARASAL
-319 AFHRIEGG
+319 IEG
-327 YDEETARAVA
+327 
-337 RIERWLPEVAAA
+337 WLPEVAVA
-349 RRTREP
+349 RRTPEP

-401 LIGAEPYVLENVRDT
+401 LIGAEPYVLDNVRDA
-416 ATARKFLAKIESFK
+416 ATARKFLDRIESFK

-504 VAAGSNLILFITGN
+504 VASGSNLILFITGN

-562 GAETF
+562 GTETF

-584 GHAQVSVWRNW
+584 GHAQVSVWRDW
-595 PRTGTEGLD
+595 PRTGREGLD
-604 EVRRRPPPDG
+604 AVRRRPVPDG
-614 RALTVRAAPPLD
+614 RPIEVREAPRLD
-626 LVFDAVST
+626 LEFDAMST
-634 GEGVASDQVALV
+634 GDGVASDQVALV

-688 NNAAGLFLETLTG
+688 NNAADLFLDTLAG

-729 LAERGLPA
+729 IAERGLVA
-737 DRFGWASVQMDGGI
+737 ERFGWASVQMDGGI
-751 ANVRARVEEQ
+751 ASVRAKVAGQ
-761 LQAMAAARRGGVPA
+761 LEAMAAARAPEASAGEPSDAARPRTAAGHRIADGEDLAPSRRSAGDGARGKTIPA
-775 STLPGG
+775 SGFERT
-781 TAGAGVA
+781 
-788 ATGDA
+788 
-793 PAARATGAPA
+793 
-803 SKLSGGTVGAGT
+803 TVGA
-815 AATGDAPEARGR
+815 D
-827 GRSEGAPCAPD
+827 
-838 VLPPE
+838 
-843 TESTPR
+843 
-849 FQRTAVGANEIRIA
+849 EIRIA
-863 LVANG
+863 LAADG
-868 PLPSRM
+868 PLPDTM
-874 GEAFGRLATGLV
+874 GEALGRLATGLV
-886 AAGATVVVPDNA
+886 ASGATVVVPDNG
-898 GLVGDE
+898 GLLHDA
-904 GFRDTVF
+904 GFRNAVF
-911 PDGAVPGAS
+911 PEGAAPGAS
-920 LAFGRPAEEA
+920 LAFGRPAEES
-930 GFHVMESPTD
+930 GFHVMETPTE
-940 NPVETFTGLGATGA
+940 NPVETFTGLGATGVD
-954 ELMLCHVGR
+954 LMLCHTGR

-979 DPAVAQRYAGDLD
+979 DPVVAAHCGGDLD
-992 RILSAGRDPAELVM
+992 RVLVPERDVAGIVG
-1006 ELAELVA
+1006 ELAALVA
-1013 DVASSRYRPKLW
+1013 DVASGRYRPTLW

>member
-1 MRRPYRREG
+1 
-10 RPGDACVA
+10 
-18 PTTIDECTDEK
+18 
-29 STGYW
+29 
-34 KFHTSGVRVVAEPET
+34 
-49 PFALSVCPVED
+49 
-60 MIRTKEA
+60 
-67 PMSDRFDF
+67 MSDRYAFDQ
-75 DRVARVPAPGDNV
+75 VARVPAPGDNV
-88 AIATRRLAAGAV
+88 AIATRRLAAGIAV
-100 VAEGAAAFSLSHTIL
+100 ADGEHDFRLPHTIL

-125 ARGARLTSWGLPFGI
+125 PRGGRLTSWGLPFGI
-140 ATRDLV
+140 AVRALE

-167 ELPKD
+167 ELPAA
-172 ANFKDTIETYAL
+172 ANFTDTIETYEL
-184 DETSFV
+184 DDASFM
-190 PGEQVERADSGA
+190 PGRQVEPADSGA
-202 TFDGYRRPGGR
+202 SFDGFRRPGGR
-213 GVGTRNFVVVLAVT
+213 GVGTRNFVVVLATT
-227 SRANGFARE
+227 SRTNGFVRQ
-236 VAERAAGSAPVGV
+236 VAERAAAGAPAGV

-254 VTHTEGGGAGRPNN
+254 VTHTEGGGTERPNN
-268 LDHLLR
+268 LDHVLR

-293 GAGSYTGHDVKRFMD
+293 GTGSYTNDDVRQFMEGRNYPLD
-308 GRGYPLAHVLH
+308 HVPHAFFRIERGY
-319 AFHRIEGG
+319 
-327 YDEETARAVA
+327 EEEIARAVA
-337 RIERWLPEVAAA
+337 RIEGWLPEVAAA
-349 RRTREP
+349 RRTPEP

-401 LIGAEPYVLENVRDT
+401 LIGAEPYVLENVRDA
-416 ATARKFLAKIESFK
+416 ATARKFLLKVESFK
-430 RYAANH
+430 RYAASH
-436 GATAEGNPS
+436 GTTAEGNPS

-476 IDYGQPMRPSGYY
+476 IDYGQPMRPPGYY

-504 VAAGSNLILFITGN
+504 VASGSNLILFITGN

-567 ELALDI
+567 ELALDV
-573 ASGQRSKGELA
+573 ASGERSKGELA

-595 PRTGTEGLD
+595 PRTGREGL
-604 EVRRRPPPDG
+604 EAVRRRPAPDG
-614 RALTVRAAPPLD
+614 RPIAVRAAPPLA
-626 LVFDAVST
+626 LAFDAVPTSD
-634 GEGVASDQVALV
+634 GVASDQIALV

-661 EDLDANPPPWS
+661 EDLDTNPPPWS

-688 NNAAGLFLETLTG
+688 NNAAGLFLDTLAG

-706 CVRHAVLLE
+706 SVRHAVLLE

-729 LAERGLPA
+729 LAARGLA
-737 DRFGWASVQMDGGI
+737 AERFGWASVQMDGGI
-751 ANVRARVEEQ
+751 ASVRAKVTRQFE
-761 LQAMAAARRGGVPA
+761 AMTAVRASGLPAREAAVAARHPTAAGNRVTDGEDLAPTGADAADGVRRRASPA
-775 STLPGG
+775 SGFERT
-781 TAGAGVA
+781 
-788 ATGDA
+788 
-793 PAARATGAPA
+793 
-803 SKLSGGTVGAGT
+803 TVGAG
-815 AATGDAPEARGR
+815 
-827 GRSEGAPCAPD
+827 
-838 VLPPE
+838 
-843 TESTPR
+843 
-849 FQRTAVGANEIRIA
+849 EIRIA
-863 LVANG
+863 LAADG
-868 PLPSRM
+868 PLPDAM
-874 GEAFGRLATGLV
+874 GVALGRLATGLV
-886 AAGATVVVPDNA
+886 ASGATVVMPDNG
-898 GLVGDE
+898 GLLRNE
-904 GFRDTVF
+904 GFRNAVF
-911 PDGAVPGAS
+911 RDGAVPGAS
-920 LAFGRPAEEA
+920 LAFGRPAEDA
-930 GFHVMESPTD
+930 GFHVMEAPTE
-940 NPVETFTGLGATGA
+940 NPVETFTGLGATGVD
-954 ELMLCHVGR
+954 LMLCHIGR

-979 DPAVAQRYAGDLD
+979 DPAVAGRYGNDLD
-992 RILSAGRDPAELVM
+992 RVLALERDVADLVG
-1006 ELAELVA
+1006 ELAALIA
-1013 DVASSRYRPKLW
+1013 DVASCRYRPTLW